1 MFPNPSPNYEKL
13 KKVEKSFDETND
25 TVGGSISRLYTIDG
39 YTSESIGITQ
49 PQYKEYYSYPNAIV
63 QEYEPKSNT
72 PSMTFGCP
80 GNPFSCKPPNAKVFI
95 RRVENKKRKVCNKKC
110 TSLNS
115 SFSQDINPF
124 VVYPSNSIN
133 ENNVVGELGYTMPL
147 NDTDKNV
154 PFGGNYVPDKNSRL
168 TYAYLSD
175 DLNYSLN
182 GQFMNM
188 DTPYMN
194 VPLCVRESF
203 QNNDPCNVINAGYP
217 LLRDG
222 QLHLNKGLPQEMDV
236 TCHITPKDVVT
247 YIHNFIKYI
256 FKVIKLAFA
265 KINKDLNTKEIYF
278 DPTIPPVHEMDIDC
292 EVCRKKYG
300 DIFMDKHRRDCIS
313 FFEGVDESRT
323 IFNRIWD
330 LINNWMD
337 GKDTN
342 KMDFLKDREK
352 IKEMVQQNRKEF
364 EEVYYKLGN
373 FPKDENGK
381 IELPQFSNFERNS
394 VVLM

>member
-1 MFPNPSPNYEKL
+1 MFPDPSKNYEKL
-13 KKVEKSFDETND
+13 NKVERSFDETND
-25 TVGGSISRLYTIDG
+25 TAAGSVSRLYTIDG

-63 QEYEPKSNT
+63 QEYENKSKT
-72 PSMTFGCP
+72 PSMTFECP
-80 GNPFSCKPPNAKVFI
+80 GNPFSCKPPNPKVFI

-115 SFSQDINPF
+115 SFSQDINPY

-133 ENNVVGELGYTMPL
+133 ENNVGEFSYTMPL
-147 NDTDKNV
+147 SDTDKNV
-154 PFGGNYVPDKNSRL
+154 PFGGKYVADKNNRL

-182 GQFMNM
+182 GQFMNL
-188 DTPYMN
+188 DNAYMN
-194 VPLCVRESF
+194 IPLCVRESF
-203 QNNDPCNVINAGYP
+203 QNNDAYNAIKGGYP
-217 LLRDG
+217 LLRG
-222 QLHLNKGLPQEMDV
+222 GEFHLNNGLPQEMDV
-236 TCHITPKDVVT
+236 TCHITPKDVVR

-278 DPTIPPVHEMDIDC
+278 DPTMPPVHEMDIDC

-300 DIFMDKHRRDCIS
+300 DIIMHKHQRDCIS

-323 IFNRIWD
+323 IFNKIWD
-330 LINNWMD
+330 IINNWLD

-352 IKEMVQQNRKEF
+352 VKEMVQQNSKEF

-381 IELPQFSNFERNS
+381 IELPQFSNFERHS

>member
-1 MFPNPSPNYEKL
+1 MFPDPSHNYEKL
-13 KKVEKSFDETND
+13 NKVEKSFDETND
-25 TVGGSISRLYTIDG
+25 TAPGSISRLYTIDG
-39 YTSESIGITQ
+39 YTSESIGIPQT
-49 PQYKEYYSYPNAIV
+49 QYKEYYSYPNAIV
-63 QEYEPKSNT
+63 QEYEHKSNT

-80 GNPFSCKPPNAKVFI
+80 GNPFSCKPPHSKVFI

-115 SFSQDINPF
+115 SFSQDINPY

-133 ENNVVGELGYTMPL
+133 ENNVGEFSYTMPL
-147 NDTDKNV
+147 SDTDKSV
-154 PFGGNYVPDKNSRL
+154 PFGGKYVADKNSRL

-182 GQFMNM
+182 GQFMNL
-188 DTPYMN
+188 DNTYMN

-203 QNNDPCNVINAGYP
+203 QNNGLCNVINGVYP
-217 LLRDG
+217 LHQGGD
-222 QLHLNKGLPQEMDV
+222 LHLNNGLLQNMDV
-236 TCHITPKDVVT
+236 TCHITPKDVVR

-265 KINKDLNTKEIYF
+265 KIKRDLNTKEIYF

-300 DIFMDKHRRDCIS
+300 DILMDNHQRDCIS

-323 IFNRIWD
+323 IFNKIWD
-330 LINNWMD
+330 IINNWLD

-342 KMDFLKDREK
+342 KMDFFKDREK
-352 IKEMVQQNRKEF
+352 IKEMIQQNSKEF

-381 IELPQFSNFERNS
+381 IELPQFSNFDRHS